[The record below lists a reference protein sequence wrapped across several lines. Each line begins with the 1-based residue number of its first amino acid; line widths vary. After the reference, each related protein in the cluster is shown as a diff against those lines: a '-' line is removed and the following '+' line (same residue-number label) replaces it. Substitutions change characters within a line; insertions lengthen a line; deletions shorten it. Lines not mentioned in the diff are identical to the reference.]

1 MRQKKKR
8 QGEER
13 KKRVNRLSFFI
24 NILKE
29 KIIFYGKKYKFK
41 N

>member
-1 MRQKKKR
+1 MRRKKKR
-8 QGEER
+8 QEEER

-29 KIIFYGKKYKFK
+29 KDNFYDTR
-41 N
+41 